1 MDVIIV
7 LALLEMSLVLIIH
20 AKHPI
25 LAELILIVNLDI
37 IAPKNYVMLH
47 KVLAV

>member
-20 AKHPI
+20 AI

-37 IAPKNYVMLH
+37 IAPKNHVLLH